1 MSDKAGFYNIEAIVP
16 QILVISASKMA
27 KNDQNWRKSRHIW
40 NTRKII
46 LLLELLSPAMQPI
59 QLTQDLANFWHGSY
73 QLVKKDM
80 KGRYPKHYW
89 PEDPAIAMPTTRV
102 KKHMHK

>member
-1 MSDKAGFYNIEAIVP
+1 M
-16 QILVISASKMA
+16 
-27 KNDQNWRKSRHIW
+27 R
-40 NTRKII
+40 
-46 LLLELLSPAMQPI
+46 PI
-59 QLTQDLANFWHGSY
+59 QLTQDLTNFWHGSY

-102 KKHMHK
+102 KKHMNSSTK